1 MVVVGIEMMMIVTWL
16 GPTIEVVGVAS
27 VGVIWS
33 LGGLVGEVVSGE
45 RERERMYEN
54 DLVYTCTY
62 IYNKGWHIHTCIHT
76 E

>member
-1 MVVVGIEMMMIVTWL
+1 MRANTITVTRTSRTMVVVGIEMMMIVTWL

-45 RERERMYEN
+45 RER
-54 DLVYTCTY
+54 VY
-62 IYNKGWHIHTCIHT
+62 I
-76 E
+76 